1 MINKPVTAND
11 AVVKKI
17 LDTAEVSGGIS
28 YTDPSKNE
36 RYTYYPTV
44 KVGAEDSGIQKILDT
59 AEADGGVSYIK
70 GNTRYSYTPSYNAP
84 QSPSYTQTQ
93 EPYRDIAAEM
103 DLAASMGEW
112 DKFSSLA
119 SERMQK
125 VAQNG
130 GNDGGVTTNDLV
142 NQLRAK
148 YGKSYNN
155 YQQMQR
161 ISDLLGGNISSPYDD
176 LYQSL
181 LQKYQDYTFD
191 NFKNSA
197 AYLSMRDL
205 YETTGKKAMK
215 NVLGEIAARTGGYA
229 SSYATAAAQEQ
240 YNDYM
245 EQLAALAQQMYSG
258 EKNSMQND
266 LQMLGNRA
274 DNYIQQQRANN
285 VNVYNALRQLQQD
298 QKAEED
304 AENQKVATAQQYA
317 RDAIINALSNGVDM
331 ELLDQGL
338 LEQSGLSY
346 MDLLAYAK
354 IYSDK
359 SAQQQFENDLKTS
372 NNELNWAKYGLSASK
387 AGRSSGGGG
396 GSRRSSGGGRSGWNR
411 TDYRRCAEPF

>member
-1 MINKPVTAND
+1 
-11 AVVKKI
+11 
-17 LDTAEVSGGIS
+17 
-28 YTDPSKNE
+28 
-36 RYTYYPTV
+36 
-44 KVGAEDSGIQKILDT
+44 
-59 AEADGGVSYIK
+59 
-70 GNTRYSYTPSYNAP
+70 
-84 QSPSYTQTQ
+84 
-93 EPYRDIAAEM
+93 
-103 DLAASMGEW
+103 
-112 DKFSSLA
+112 
-119 SERMQK
+119 
-125 VAQNG
+125 
-130 GNDGGVTTNDLV
+130 
-142 NQLRAK
+142 
-148 YGKSYNN
+148 
-155 YQQMQR
+155 
-161 ISDLLGGNISSPYDD
+161 
-176 LYQSL
+176 
-181 LQKYQDYTFD
+181 
-191 NFKNSA
+191 
-197 AYLSMRDL
+197 
-205 YETTGKKAMK
+205 
-215 NVLGEIAARTGGYA
+215 
-229 SSYATAAAQEQ
+229 
-240 YNDYM
+240 M

-396 GSRRSSGGGRSGWNR
+396 GSRRSSGGGNNSIDQLKDNITRYMETGSTKDELISAVDDLYKSGKISGDQRTSLYDYIKILFSANTFTIPENR
-411 TDYRRCAEPF
+411 KVK